1 MPHHGAPYSVTELYN
16 ITFIDCLSKQIGDNS
31 SDDTKSS
38 ISTDD
43 NYNNPIVLKAMKE
56 RDVELIYKAELD
68 YSIDDLCIYIRLSK
82 ILLNIQVREKVAV
95 MIRSYI
101 LYRRA
106 VTDTITNI
114 DKDLDE
120 LYLSL
125 VGDTNISQMLEQ
137 AIRTACRMS
146 NDIAVPSA
154 YDFFKRLS
162 ECYV

>member
-1 MPHHGAPYSVTELYN
+1 V
-16 ITFIDCLSKQIGDNS
+16 
-31 SDDTKSS
+31 
-38 ISTDD
+38 
-43 NYNNPIVLKAMKE
+43 
-56 RDVELIYKAELD
+56 
-68 YSIDDLCIYIRLSK
+68 
-82 ILLNIQVREKVAV
+82 QVREKVAE

-106 VTDTITNI
+106 FTDITNM

-125 VGDTNISQMLEQ
+125 VRDTNIPQTLKQ
-137 AIRTACRMS
+137 TLNTAYRKN
-146 NDIAVPSA
+146 NDIVVPNA

>member
-1 MPHHGAPYSVTELYN
+1 MSVPHRGAPYSVTELYDD
-16 ITFIDCLSKQIGDNS
+16 TFLDCLSKSND
-31 SDDTKSS
+31 

-43 NYNNPIVLKAMKE
+43 NYNNPIVLKAMKDK
-56 RDVELIYKAELD
+56 DVELIYKAELD

-82 ILLNIQVREKVAV
+82 ILLNVQVREKVAG

-106 VTDTITNI
+106 VTDTITNM

-125 VGDTNISQMLEQ
+125 VSDTNISQMLEQ
-137 AIRTACRMS
+137 ALRTAYRMS
-146 NDIAVPSA
+146 NDIVVPSA

-162 ECYV
+162 ECYF